1 MLYWK
6 KRLQGVPRRAFS
18 GGDHLQSR
26 VNREDCVGKVEE
38 NSTGTSRQSPL
49 GLVKIIPVS
58 FRMVTNSC
66 YNHTSHRGQT
76 KEFSAVGPR
85 SGH

>member
-18 GGDHLQSR
+18 GGDHFQSR

-38 NSTGTSRQSPL
+38 SSTGTSRQSPL
-49 GLVKIIPVS
+49 GLVKIIPV
-58 FRMVTNSC
+58 
-66 YNHTSHRGQT
+66 
-76 KEFSAVGPR
+76 
-85 SGH
+85 